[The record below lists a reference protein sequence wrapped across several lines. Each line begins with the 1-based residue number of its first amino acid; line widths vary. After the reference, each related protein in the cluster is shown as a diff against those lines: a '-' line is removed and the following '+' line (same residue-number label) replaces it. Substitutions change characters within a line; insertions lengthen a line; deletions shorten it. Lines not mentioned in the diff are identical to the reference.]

1 MVARVF
7 LNCSMWF
14 LWFSMWLLGMF
25 GLFWVISMFL
35 FTGQSQVPTHK
46 SLWFSDPSKSFFKVS
61 LWDSFAC
68 FIILK

>member
-1 MVARVF
+1 
-7 LNCSMWF
+7 
-14 LWFSMWLLGMF
+14 MF

-68 FIILK
+68 FIILKWKLYI